1 MFYKLIWQGVIAV
14 IVFAFAAASWQ
25 AYAQDKPVQDVAQAF
40 FSDGH
45 HREGGEHGD
54 GRDRQG
60 KKSGHDKEHD
70 DDE

>member
-14 IVFAFAAASWQ
+14 IVIGVAAASWQ

-45 HREGGEHGD
+45 HREGGERGEH
-54 GRDRQG
+54 RD
-60 KKSGHDKEHD
+60 KKSNHQEHD
-70 DDE
+70 DDDE